1 MRIVVS
7 IIAFFVVSMAAF
19 GQQTNITF
27 GPAVSGQT
35 FSTCNGFIID
45 SGGQG
50 GPGYSNGETSIIT
63 ICPGTPGDIVSVVFN
78 LFALS
83 TVDDNPLPNV
93 SNLDYMDVYD
103 GNSTSA
109 PTLGTYSGNELQGVI
124 IIATALNTSGCLTF
138 RFRSNSTGTG
148 MFSASASCETPCAT
162 PTAAAAIVAGITPD

>member
-1 MRIVVS
+1 MMRIVVS
-7 IIAFFVVSMAAF
+7 ILAFLAVGFTSF
-19 GQQTNITF
+19 GQQTNIVF
-27 GPAVSGQT
+27 GPAVNGQT
-35 FSTCNGFIID
+35 FNTCNGFIID

-93 SNLDYMDVYD
+93 TNVDYMDVYD
-103 GNSTSA
+103 GNSVAA
-109 PTLGTYSGNELQGVI
+109 PTLGTYSGNELQGVV

-148 MFSASASCETPCAT
+148 MFSASASL
-162 PTAAAAIVAGITPD
+162 